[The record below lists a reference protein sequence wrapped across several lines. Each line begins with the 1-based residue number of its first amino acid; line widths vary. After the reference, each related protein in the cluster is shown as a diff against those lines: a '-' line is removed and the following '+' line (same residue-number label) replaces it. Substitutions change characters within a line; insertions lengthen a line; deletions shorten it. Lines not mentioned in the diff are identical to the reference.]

1 MCFYCLLFQVVPDYP
16 VVVAANRHEYLDR
29 GQLAPRVV
37 RPGVLAGQDPRS
49 GGTWLGVN
57 RRGLAAGVTNLYRRV
72 ADAGQL
78 TPDPAVRSRGLLC
91 LDLLSAYVGAGEA
104 QAWVERELATHRY
117 GDFNLAVAD
126 AHAAS
131 VLTHLDGK
139 LDMTPLPPGIHLI
152 GNTQPDSDDDPKV
165 ARGRQLLRAAG
176 LYSGSNTDEESR
188 IAPTLPQAVAILQT
202 ICRDHGRR
210 EDRLD
215 AICLHD
221 ARRGTLSSTI
231 LALHAL
237 DRRQSR
243 YLFADGH
250 PCVMS
255 YQDVSTLIEGI

>member
-57 RRGLAAGVTNLYRRV
+57 HCGLVAGVTNLYRRV

-78 TPDPAVRSRGLLC
+78 TPDPAARSRGLLC
-91 LDLLSAYVGAGEA
+91 MDLLSADLGAGET
-104 QAWVERELATHRY
+104 QAWVQRELSAHIY
-117 GDFNLAVAD
+117 GDFNLAIAD
-126 AHAAS
+126 AYAAS

-139 LDMTPLPPGIHLI
+139 LDVTPMPPGIHLI

-165 ARGRQLLRAAG
+165 ARGRQLLQAAG
-176 LYSGSNTDEESR
+176 LYHGS
-188 IAPTLPQAVAILQT
+188 PTLSQAVAILQT
-202 ICRDHGRR
+202 ICRDHGSR
-210 EDRLD
+210 DDHLD

-221 ARRGTLSSTI
+221 PRRGTLSSTI
-231 LALHAL
+231 LTLHASN
-237 DRRQSR
+237 RRQSR

-250 PCVMS
+250 PCEVP
-255 YQDVSTLIEGI
+255 YRDVSTLLEAV